1 MTCFF
6 PFTKHNSRKKKL
18 PKILYIWV
26 HKQWKNKFIKSK
38 MYFVHAELS
47 CFQTYTDIKFDAMS
61 LSVIL
66 GGHQSAKL
74 FINRF
79 HGPL

>member
-1 MTCFF
+1 
-6 PFTKHNSRKKKL
+6 
-18 PKILYIWV
+18 
-26 HKQWKNKFIKSK
+26 
-38 MYFVHAELS
+38 MYFVHTHIS
-47 CFQTYTDIKFDAMS
+47 SFQTYTDIKLDAMS

-66 GGHQSAKL
+66 VGHQSAKL

>member
-1 MTCFF
+1 
-6 PFTKHNSRKKKL
+6 
-18 PKILYIWV
+18 
-26 HKQWKNKFIKSK
+26 